1 MAILC
6 QEFFQILG
14 NKTDIIAILVE
25 ITIQM
30 GERDNAIINK
40 LCGVLNGDICQG
52 KKNMQMEEERESY
65 KTYYTCK
72 RITYIPPLFFDIIIN
87 PKAEMNLEMLFLVF
101 QSVYIF
107 IVETIFFY
115 NIYLDWTHP
124 KMTLEDV
131 CEVPVFQQGM

>member
-40 LCGVLNGDICQG
+40 LCGVLNSDICQG

-101 QSVYIF
+101 
-107 IVETIFFY
+107 
-115 NIYLDWTHP
+115 
-124 KMTLEDV
+124 
-131 CEVPVFQQGM
+131 

>member
-1 MAILC
+1 
-6 QEFFQILG
+6 
-14 NKTDIIAILVE
+14 
-25 ITIQM
+25 
-30 GERDNAIINK
+30 
-40 LCGVLNGDICQG
+40 
-52 KKNMQMEEERESY
+52 MEEERESY

-101 QSVYIF
+101 QSVSIF

-131 CEVPVFQQGM
+131 CEAPVFQQGM